1 MSNLWGYTM
10 PQPHEQPAREA
21 ASNSAPC
28 EVITL
33 QNQTGLSCRLRK
45 TADGWG
51 FGPLALH
58 GNVVEPSA
66 MDGLLCLRNLASGE
80 VRWLAGTVAERIAAR
95 TLRLRGDA
103 RVDDA
108 TFTFSID
115 VEVDDVLA
123 VIRMTP
129 AWSVDT
135 DLTGWEVVLA
145 YHHGFSHD
153 WRVQGYPWAGNS
165 GKWPFRRCAI
175 VACPACWSTRRI
187 CRWSSCLPL
196 TAPWIT

>member
-80 VRWLAGTVAERIAAR
+80 VRWLAGSVAERIAAR

-135 DLTGWEVVLA
+135 DLTGWEVCWRIITA
-145 YHHGFSHD
+145 FPMTGECRATHGPAIA
-153 WRVQGYPWAGNS
+153 R
-165 GKWPFRRCAI
+165 KCPFRHCAI
-175 VACPACWSTRRI
+175 VACPAC
-187 CRWSSCLPL
+187 
-196 TAPWIT
+196 